1 MSRYYNDYWFTP
13 SKAKE
18 VKGGIKA
25 KAGRGEM
32 ASTWWGKRWIQVLEG
47 YGIQSRLARGKA
59 YARKGQVTSLEV
71 LPGEIKAKVQGSRS
85 TPYKVSIRLKTL
97 SKADWEMVGA
107 AIGDQPLIAAKL
119 LSGEM
124 PEEAEAIVKRAGV
137 SLFPS
142 KAKDLMTDC
151 SCPDWSDPCKHIAAV
166 HYLVAEA
173 FDQDPFLLSKLR
185 GIEREEFLK
194 MLGISANLSQNEKA
208 EIVPEPLSMNTNDF
222 WGKKNQ
228 AYRICNAASPRI
240 PAALPKKLGSISLW
254 RGKEDFLS
262 RMGEIYKKASE
273 NGLAVYSGEYGA
285 ENTEKADS

>member
-1 MSRYYNDYWFTP
+1 MARYYDDYWFTP
-13 SKAKE
+13 TKAKE

-32 ASTWWGKRWIQVLEG
+32 ASTWWGKRWIQVLESF
-47 YGIQSRLARGKA
+47 GIQSRLARGKA
-59 YARKGQVTSLEV
+59 YARKGQVTSLEI

-85 TPYKVSIRLKTL
+85 TPYKVSIKLKTL
-97 SKADWEMVGA
+97 AKTDWEMIGA
-107 AIGDQPLIAAKL
+107 TIGDQPIIAAKL

-142 KAKDLMTDC
+142 KVKDLMTNC

-173 FDQDPFLLSKLR
+173 FDQDPFLLFKLR

-194 MLGISANLSQNEKA
+194 MLGISAKPSQTE
-208 EIVPEPLSMNTNDF
+208 ETELVPEPLSMNTNDF

-228 AYRICNAASPRI
+228 AFENYTATAPKI
-240 PAALPKKLGSISLW
+240 PAALPRRLGAISFW

-262 RMGEIYKKASE
+262 VMGEIYKKASG

-285 ENTEKADS
+285 GNAKKADS